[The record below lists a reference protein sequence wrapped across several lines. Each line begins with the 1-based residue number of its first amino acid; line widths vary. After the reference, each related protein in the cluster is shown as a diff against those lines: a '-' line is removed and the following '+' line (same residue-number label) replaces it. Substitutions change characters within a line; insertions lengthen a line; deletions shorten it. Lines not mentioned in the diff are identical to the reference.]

1 MLGQLCVFF
10 SRMSLYPSLEDL
22 KVDKV
27 IRVSSVLLSI
37 NMLNDL
43 FICTFF
49 ISIKCFLKYFYF
61 FISVLVLFFS

>member
-1 MLGQLCVFF
+1 
-10 SRMSLYPSLEDL
+10 
-22 KVDKV
+22 
-27 IRVSSVLLSI
+27 
-37 NMLNDL
+37 MLNDL